1 MRQLDVIVNDDV
13 LHRVTQELGLAWPV
27 RIRIRFSAAPP
38 PERTGYILR
47 ARANLTPGIHQ
58 ISVETNV
65 KIYRSAKLGE
75 IQKECRLTLLHEL
88 KHAEQHEYWSPRE
101 WFLDDLRPYALR
113 RSEVEAEAWA
123 KEHYARYKDILRI
136 KPKHVG
142 RKLPG

>member
-13 LHRVTQELGLAWPV
+13 LRRVTQELGLGKPV
-27 RIRIRFSAAPP
+27 AIRIRFSAAPP
-38 PERTGYILR
+38 PDRHGLILR
-47 ARANLTPGIHQ
+47 AASLTPDIHQ
-58 ISVETNV
+58 IAIETNV
-65 KIYRSAKLGE
+65 KMYRSAKLHE

-88 KHAEQHEYWSPRE
+88 KHAEQHEYWSPLD
-101 WFLDDLRPYALR
+101 WALDDKMPYALK

-123 KEHYARYKDILRI
+123 KEHYQQYKDILKI